1 MIIGLKQIV
10 NEFTR
15 ITQISK
21 TLIDYIISNMD
32 NITATTNVDYKIA
45 DHESID
51 ILIEVGNE
59 CHAPE
64 NKEC

>member
-1 MIIGLKQIV
+1 MG
-10 NEFTR
+10 
-15 ITQISK
+15 
-21 TLIDYIISNMD
+21 
-32 NITATTNVDYKIA
+32 NITARTNMNNKIT

-64 NKEC
+64 DKKCCVFRYNRNKFRSKLGSMLEF